1 VLAQLTRIETEIR
14 TLQGRLTRMELTI
27 MTAIDDLKADLTAF
41 FTAFDAFTG
50 NVQAALA
57 HAAGSNDPAIV
68 ALDKTVKEEMAKLS
82 AEAAT
87 VAGTAGVPA
96 PAPVPATA

>member
-1 VLAQLTRIETEIR
+1 VPCERNSHRQSPGDGEGL
-14 TLQGRLTRMELTI
+14 GRGGTW
-27 MTAIDDLKADLTAF
+27 A
-41 FTAFDAFTG
+41 AFDAFTG

-87 VAGTAGVPA
+87 VAGTAGLPA
-96 PAPVPATA
+96 PVPVPATA

>member
-1 VLAQLTRIETEIR
+1 MLAQLTRIETEIR
-14 TLQGRLTRMELTI
+14 TLQGRLTRMELTV

-50 NVQAALA
+50 NVKAALA
-57 HAAGSNDPAIV
+57 DAAGSNDPAIA
-68 ALDKTVKEEMAKLS
+68 ALDQTVKDEMAKL
-82 AEAAT
+82 AAAAAT

-96 PAPVPATA
+96 PVAATA